1 MAITVHHI
9 MARDPR
15 TLPSDMNALDAAGM
29 MAKYDIGAIPIV
41 SNEGRLE
48 GLVTDRDLVLRVLAD
63 RQDPSAVTL
72 GSIATARDLV
82 TVAPGTA
89 IPDALKLM
97 SDRRV
102 RRLLVMEG
110 DELVGVV
117 SMGDLANASASK
129 RVVGETEADIT
140 ESPSTTEVADDGPIP
155 GTPARVEGSRD
166 AG

>member
-9 MARDPR
+9 MAREPR
-15 TLPSDMNALDAAGM
+15 TLPSEMNALDAAGM
-29 MAKYDIGAIPIV
+29 MSQYDIGAVPIV
-41 SNEGRLE
+41 SRDGKLE

-63 RQDPSAVTL
+63 RQDPAAVTL

-89 IPDALKLM
+89 LPDALKLM
-97 SDRRV
+97 SERRV
-102 RRLLVMEG
+102 RRLLVVEG
-110 DELVGVV
+110 DDLVGIV

-129 RVVGETEADIT
+129 RVVGETEEKIT
-140 ESPSTTEVADDGPIP
+140 ESPSTTEIADDGPVP
-155 GTPARVEGSRD
+155 GTPARAESSRD